1 MEMSKNEKALSF
13 YKINLWEITNK
24 SLYLSAR
31 STFILWDNFVAD
43 EIEDLKD
50 YRTAGLKRFLP
61 SASTDFEIVADS
73 TEGIRCHIDELFYA
87 DVENPKKDAKHLN
100 TDIIEALQELEWEI
114 NSKESEYIRWIN
126 ETRVKLYNEW
136 RENCERYLLPK

>member
-1 MEMSKNEKALSF
+1 MPLQ
-13 YKINLWEITNK
+13 L
-24 SLYLSAR
+24 
-31 STFILWDNFVAD
+31 TFIFFIVD
-43 EIEDLKD
+43 ETEDPKD

-87 DVENPKKDAKHLN
+87 DVENSKKDSKNSN

-114 NSKESEYIRWIN
+114 NSKETEYIRWIN
-126 ETRVKLYNEW
+126 ETRVKLFNEW
-136 RENCERYLLPK
+136 RENCERYLPTNTYND